1 MHRGS
6 TVNGSQLKML
16 LKMIADSSNYI
27 NQKKI
32 EINRKQE
39 RARILM
45 DEFVTEAVATCQGKD
60 KDILRDPGAATGSVR
75 PN

>member
-1 MHRGS
+1 
-6 TVNGSQLKML
+6 
-16 LKMIADSSNYI
+16 MIADSSNYI

-45 DEFVTEAVATCQGKD
+45 DEFVREAEATCQGKN
-60 KDILRDPGAATGSVR
+60 KDILRDPGTATGSVR